1 MAKGVWEMR
10 SPARGCTKLLIGL
23 IVFFL
28 VSFLAAA
35 EVTIWTWY
43 GGVMGQILSNIIKS
57 DFTAKTGIEVKIV
70 TVPEDDSHFQSY
82 LLSYIGGNAPD
93 IIEIYSHHAGEL
105 GMRQALT
112 DLTTFPDSDEVFGKI
127 PAKLLDSVSFKN
139 AIFAVPSE
147 VNWAQMYYRKDV
159 LADIGVEPPNTWDEL
174 GRLSIKLLAYG
185 RNTYYEFQGDNQAA
199 FLYYPFV
206 WQKGIDIYNEDGTA
220 SNLDAPEAVEAFLQ
234 FTDLYTT
241 YGLVVETP
249 IVTTFASAETPVAI
263 LQNWYY
269 SVFERTAP
277 QVSGLWGIAEM
288 PGTPDKDGK
297 LNRTNTGKLLTWGI
311 SESSTRKKE
320 AWELLKFLAS
330 EEFLV
335 KFSEQVY
342 NSVEKWRLVF
352 SNANILPQSPFPEEV
367 KGILDSCLNDCR
379 LKRVVPGG
387 YVADRYVEFV
397 FNKVVVGKEDPKKAI
412 LQAANESTIE
422 IQKKIKEF
430 SRFLDKLE

>member
-1 MAKGVWEMR
+1 
-10 SPARGCTKLLIGL
+10 
-23 IVFFL
+23 
-28 VSFLAAA
+28 
-35 EVTIWTWY
+35 
-43 GGVMGQILSNIIKS
+43 
-57 DFTAKTGIEVKIV
+57 
-70 TVPEDDSHFQSY
+70 
-82 LLSYIGGNAPD
+82 
-93 IIEIYSHHAGEL
+93 
-105 GMRQALT
+105 
-112 DLTTFPDSDEVFGKI
+112 
-127 PAKLLDSVSFKN
+127 
-139 AIFAVPSE
+139 
-147 VNWAQMYYRKDV
+147 
-159 LADIGVEPPNTWDEL
+159 
-174 GRLSIKLLAYG
+174 
-185 RNTYYEFQGDNQAA
+185 
-199 FLYYPFV
+199 
-206 WQKGIDIYNEDGTA
+206 
-220 SNLDAPEAVEAFLQ
+220 
-234 FTDLYTT
+234 
-241 YGLVVETP
+241 
-249 IVTTFASAETPVAI
+249 
-263 LQNWYY
+263 
-269 SVFERTAP
+269 
-277 QVSGLWGIAEM
+277 M

-387 YVADRYVEFV
+387 YVADRYVEFA